1 MSARPDAAYR
11 AQAVDLITRSVGVV
25 ALGALAMIH
34 LIDLPD
40 TLSPL
45 PLVGSGYLA
54 IIAAAVLVGA
64 VMIARS
70 HWLVWAAAGAVASSA
85 MGGYVLTRSLSG
97 GFLGDHGDVGNWN
110 CPLGIASLTVET
122 VLILVAAWRLWMYAA
137 HTATPPEQP
146 AARREPGLSEFIEL
160 RDLSDF
166 SDLG

>member
-1 MSARPDAAYR
+1 MFARPAAVR
-11 AQAVDLITRSVGVV
+11 PTQAADLITRAVSVV

-54 IIAAAVLVGA
+54 IIAASVVVCAVL
-64 VMIARS
+64 IARS

-85 MGGYVLTRSLSG
+85 MGGYILTRSLSG

-110 CPLGIASLTVET
+110 CALGIASLTVET
-122 VLILVAAWRLWMYAA
+122 ALILLAAWRLWACAA
-137 HTATPPEQP
+137 HPAPQP
-146 AARREPGLSEFIEL
+146 RPAVRRGPGLSEFIKL
-160 RDLSDF
+160 HDLSDV